1 MNFKIGKYLAFFK
14 NQFSATI
21 FYRGSILVWIFSN
34 LVFLIVIVS
43 VWLSASSTQAI
54 GGYSISELISYYLAG
69 FFLHWVVNWLPFY
82 STSDEIKS
90 GEIIASSLTKPF
102 SFYWRKFFEE
112 AGWHSFAVIMG
123 LTLTLILA
131 VILQQQGL
139 VAFEFTWGRLL
150 WAALA
155 VFLAIFSVFGFSL
168 CLGLLAFW
176 FTEVWTVDTLFWA
189 GRNFLGGWYLPIS
202 FFPGVFQTI
211 IRILPF
217 RYLFSFPLE
226 IFFGKLSLRE
236 IMLGFTVSLFWI
248 LFFTLLYKIM
258 WERGR
263 KAYTSFGQ

>member
-1 MNFKIGKYLAFFK
+1 MKKYLAFFK

-21 FYRGSILVWIFSN
+21 FYRGSVLVWIFSN
-34 LVFLIVIVS
+34 LVFLTVIVS
-43 VWLSASSTQAI
+43 VWLSTTSSQSL
-54 GGYSISELISYYLAG
+54 GGYDKPELISYYLAG
-69 FFLHWVVNWLPFY
+69 FFMHWVINWLPFY

-90 GEIIASSLTKPF
+90 GDIMASSLTKPF
-102 SFYWRKFFEE
+102 SFYWRKFSEE

-123 LTLTLILA
+123 LSLTLVLA
-131 VILQQQGL
+131 VILQQQQL
-139 VAFEFTWGRLL
+139 IAFEFSWYGLL
-150 WAALA
+150 LA
-155 VFLAIFSVFGFSL
+155 ILAIFLTIFLVFGFSL

-176 FTEVWTVDTLFWA
+176 FTEVWAIDTLFWA

-226 IFFGKLSLRE
+226 IFFSKLSSNE
-236 IMLGFTVSLFWI
+236 IIFGFAVSLFWT
-248 LFFTLLYKIM
+248 LFFVLLYKIM

>member
-1 MNFKIGKYLAFFK
+1 MLRIKKYLAFFK

-21 FYRGSILVWIFSN
+21 YYRGSILVWIFSN
-34 LVFLIVIVS
+34 LVFLTVIVS
-43 VWLSASSTQAI
+43 VWLSTNSTGSL
-54 GGYSISELISYYLAG
+54 GGYSISELIGYYLAG
-69 FFLHWVVNWLPFY
+69 FFLHWVINWLPFY
-82 STSDEIKS
+82 EVADEIKS
-90 GEIIASSLTKPF
+90 GDIIASSLIKPF
-102 SFYWRKFFEE
+102 SFYWRKFSEE

-131 VILQQQGL
+131 VILQKQGL
-139 VAFEFTWGRLL
+139 VAFEFSWSML
-150 WAALA
+150 
-155 VFLAIFSVFGFSL
+155 FLAIIAVVLAIFLVFGFSL

-202 FFPGVFQTI
+202 FFPGVFQQI

-226 IFFGKLSLRE
+226 IFFNKLSLKE
-236 IMLGFTVSLFWI
+236 ITFGMAISLFWI
-248 LFFTLLYKIM
+248 LFFTLLYKVM

>member
-1 MNFKIGKYLAFFK
+1 MRKYLAFFK

-21 FYRGSILVWIFSN
+21 YYRGSILVWIFSN
-34 LVFLIVIVS
+34 LVFLTVIVS
-43 VWLSASSTQAI
+43 VWLSASSTQSL
-54 GGYSISELISYYLAG
+54 GGYSVSELIGYYLVG

-82 STSDEIKS
+82 STADEIKS
-90 GEIIASSLTKPF
+90 GEIVASTLTKPF
-102 SFYWRKFFEE
+102 SFYWRKFSEE
-112 AGWHSFAVIMG
+112 AGWHAFAIILG
-123 LTLTLILA
+123 LTMTLILA
-131 VILQQQGL
+131 VVFQHQQL
-139 VAFEFTWGRLL
+139 IAFEFSWNMLF
-150 WAALA
+150 WALIA
-155 VFLAIFSVFGFSL
+155 VVLAIFSVFGFSL

-211 IRILPF
+211 IKILPF

-226 IFFGKLSLRE
+226 IFFNKLSLKE
-236 IMLGFTVSLFWI
+236 IILGIIISLFWI
-248 LFFTLLYKIM
+248 LFFILLYRVM